1 MAGQDDKKH
10 AHAGEEAP
18 ARMESDCGAFPVET
32 PAAKT
37 DHAAEE
43 ARSAGSN
50 RTLEHLGREVER
62 LANPRNSLF
71 EEAGAPLSG
80 VHRGSAL
87 SLITGAV
94 SGLGVAFGVS
104 LVAIVRTVG
113 GNVAK
118 DLPGVIA
125 IAIAIVALSVV
136 SSVITWR
143 TRTWELTDAGIMLR
157 SGLVTSK
164 QLQVPYEHIHTV
176 NMSSSLVERVLGLM
190 TLDLDTG
197 AASSEG
203 EATRIRGL
211 QAGMAEALREELFR
225 RKAAVLANQGL
236 DARTADADASAEAD
250 DEASPT
256 APAPSP
262 DACYT
267 LTTAQLVF
275 AALTEARVVAQ
286 AVAFLILIVQGINLL
301 QESELVNL
309 SDVAGGIAVLPV
321 ALLIGVAA
329 LLLALALIV
338 GFAVSF
344 VMSLIGYAGYRAERA
359 GGRISVERGLL
370 SRTSHTVALE
380 RIQSIN
386 IRQGL
391 IRQLIGYAEV
401 RASVVGAIGSSDE
414 TSTADGVVLHPFIRV
429 TEVDAF
435 LASIA
440 PDFSAVETVETGRV
454 CFDPSSETVK
464 TRRVCFDSSS
474 EELEEIGLVR
484 LPRAAARRLAF
495 RTAMK
500 SLALAVALAG
510 AGVFLARV
518 LLAGESWS
526 MVRLVIGAL
535 LVVMGVAVA
544 ARMILSAVL
553 RYRDS
558 RIGHDRT
565 RFVMVLGGVKRRTE
579 VVLRARLQHA
589 TASVSPFQRRVRV
602 ATFMTRT
609 AAAGDLALRDVSA
622 ADADAL
628 LAWIRPRRGAGAA
641 KPVDAAASRKDSQEG

>member
-1 MAGQDDKKH
+1 MAGQDDKKR

-18 ARMESDCGAFPVET
+18 ARMESNCGALPVET

-71 EEAGAPLSG
+71 EEAGTPLSG

-157 SGLVTSK
+157 SGLVTSR

-176 NMSSSLVERVLGLM
+176 NMSSNLVERVLGLM

-211 QAGMAEALREELFR
+211 QAGIAEALREELFR
-225 RKAAVLANQGL
+225 RKAAVLADQGL

-309 SDVAGGIAVLPV
+309 SDVAGDIAVLPV

-359 GGRISVERGLL
+359 AGRISVERGLL

-414 TSTADGVVLHPFIRV
+414 TSTADGVVLHPFIRL

-440 PDFSAVETVETGRV
+440 PDFSV
-454 CFDPSSETVK
+454 VK
-464 TRRVCFDSSS
+464 TGRVCFDSSS

-510 AGVFLARV
+510 VGVFLARV

-526 MVRLVIGAL
+526 MVRLAVGAL
-535 LVVMGVAVA
+535 LVVMGVAVV

-565 RFVMVLGGVKRRTE
+565 RFVMVVGGVKRRTE
-579 VVLRARLQHA
+579 VVLRARLQHS
-589 TASVSPFQRRVRV
+589 TASASPFQRRVRV

-641 KPVDAAASRKDSQEG
+641 KPVDAAASRKDSQER

>member
-1 MAGQDDKKH
+1 MAGQDDKKR
-10 AHAGEEAP
+10 AHASEEAP
-18 ARMESDCGAFPVET
+18 ARLESDCKTLPVGT
-32 PAAKT
+32 PAAKAA
-37 DHAAEE
+37 HAAEK

-71 EEAGAPLSG
+71 EEAGVPLSG

-125 IAIAIVALSVV
+125 IASAIVALSVV

-176 NMSSSLVERVLGLM
+176 NMSSNLVERVLGLM

-225 RKAAVLANQGL
+225 RKAAMLADQGL
-236 DARTADADASAEAD
+236 DARVAAADASAEAD
-250 DEASPT
+250 DGASPT

-286 AVAFLILIVQGINLL
+286 AAAFLILIVQGINLL
-301 QESELVNL
+301 QESALVNL
-309 SDVAGGIAVLPV
+309 SDVAGDIAVLPV
-321 ALLIGVAA
+321 ALLVGAVA
-329 LLLALALIV
+329 LLLALALVV

-414 TSTADGVVLHPFIRV
+414 TSTADGVVLHPFIRL

-440 PDFSAVETVETGRV
+440 PDFSAVK
-454 CFDPSSETVK
+454 TVK
-464 TRRVCFDSSS
+464 TGRVCFDSSS
-474 EELEEIGLVR
+474 EELEEIGLAR

-526 MVRLVIGAL
+526 MVRLAIGVL
-535 LVVMGVAVA
+535 LVVMGVAVV

-565 RFVMVLGGVKRRTE
+565 RFVMVVGGVKRRTE

-589 TASVSPFQRRVRV
+589 TASASPFQRRVQV

-609 AAAGDLALRDVSA
+609 AATGDLALRDVSA

>member
-1 MAGQDDKKH
+1 MAGQDDKKR
-10 AHAGEEAP
+10 AHASEEAP
-18 ARMESDCGAFPVET
+18 VRLESDCKTLPVGT
-32 PAAKT
+32 PAAKAA
-37 DHAAEE
+37 HAAEK

-71 EEAGAPLSG
+71 EEAGVPLSG

-125 IAIAIVALSVV
+125 IASAIVALSVV

-176 NMSSSLVERVLGLM
+176 NMSSNLVERVLGLM

-203 EATRIRGL
+203 EATSIRGL

-225 RKAAVLANQGL
+225 RKAAMLADQGL
-236 DARTADADASAEAD
+236 DARAAADASAEAD
-250 DEASPT
+250 DGASPT

-286 AVAFLILIVQGINLL
+286 AAAFLILIVQGINLL
-301 QESELVNL
+301 QESALVNL
-309 SDVAGGIAVLPV
+309 SDVAGDIAVLPV
-321 ALLIGVAA
+321 SLLVGVAA
-329 LLLALALIV
+329 LLLALALAV

-344 VMSLIGYAGYRAERA
+344 AMSLIGYAGYRAERA

-380 RIQSIN
+380 RIQSIS

-401 RASVVGAIGSSDE
+401 RASVVGVIGSSDE
-414 TSTADGVVLHPFIRV
+414 TSTADGVVLHPFVRL

-440 PDFSAVETVETGRV
+440 PDFSV
-454 CFDPSSETVK
+454 VK
-464 TRRVCFDSSS
+464 TGRVCFDSSS

-526 MVRLVIGAL
+526 MVRLAIGAL
-535 LVVMGVAVA
+535 LVVMGVAVV
-544 ARMILSAVL
+544 ARMTLSAVL

-565 RFVMVLGGVKRRTE
+565 RLVMVVGGVKRRTE

-589 TASVSPFQRRVRV
+589 TASASPFQRMVQV

-609 AAAGDLALRDVSA
+609 AATGDLVLRDVSA

-628 LAWIRPRRGAGAA
+628 LAWIRPRRGAGAVQSA
-641 KPVDAAASRKDSQEG
+641 DL

>member
-1 MAGQDDKKH
+1 MAGQDDKKR

-18 ARMESDCGAFPVET
+18 ARMESDCGALPVET

-71 EEAGAPLSG
+71 EEAGIPLSG
-80 VHRGSAL
+80 VHRGSAF

-157 SGLVTSK
+157 SGLVTSR

-176 NMSSSLVERVLGLM
+176 NMSSNLVERVLGLM

-211 QAGMAEALREELFR
+211 QAGIAEALREELFR
-225 RKAAVLANQGL
+225 RKAAVLADQGL
-236 DARTADADASAEAD
+236 DARTVDANASAEAD

-286 AVAFLILIVQGINLL
+286 AAAFLILIVQGINLL
-301 QESELVNL
+301 QDSELVNL
-309 SDVAGGIAVLPV
+309 SDVAGDIAVLPV

-359 GGRISVERGLL
+359 AGRISVERGLL

-429 TEVDAF
+429 TEVEAF

-440 PDFSAVETVETGRV
+440 PDFSAA
-454 CFDPSSETVK
+454 ETVK
-464 TRRVCFDSSS
+464 TGRVCFDSSS

-500 SLALAVALAG
+500 SLALAIALAG
-510 AGVFLARV
+510 VGVLLARV

-526 MVRLVIGAL
+526 MVRLAIGAL

-565 RFVMVLGGVKRRTE
+565 RLVMVVGGVKRRTE

-589 TASVSPFQRRVRV
+589 TASASPFQQRVQV

-609 AAAGDLALRDVSA
+609 AATGDLALRDVSA

-628 LAWIRPRRGAGAA
+628 LAWIRPRRGADAA

>member
-1 MAGQDDKKH
+1 MAGQDDKKR

-18 ARMESDCGAFPVET
+18 ARMESNCGALPVET

-71 EEAGAPLSG
+71 EEAGTPLSG

-94 SGLGVAFGVS
+94 SGLSVAFGVS

-211 QAGMAEALREELFR
+211 HAGMAEALREELFR
-225 RKAAVLANQGL
+225 RKAAVLADQGL
-236 DARTADADASAEAD
+236 DARTAAETSAEAD
-250 DEASPT
+250 DEAPMA

-286 AVAFLILIVQGINLL
+286 AAAFLILIVQGINLL
-301 QESELVNL
+301 QESALVNL
-309 SDVAGGIAVLPV
+309 SDVAGDIAVLPV
-321 ALLIGVAA
+321 ALLVGAA
-329 LLLALALIV
+329 VLLLALALVV

-359 GGRISVERGLL
+359 GGLISVERGLL

-380 RIQSIN
+380 RIQSIS

-401 RASVVGAIGSSDE
+401 RASVVGAVGSSDE
-414 TSTADGVVLHPFIRV
+414 MSTADGVVLHPFIRL

-440 PDFSAVETVETGRV
+440 PDFSV
-454 CFDPSSETVK
+454 VK
-464 TRRVCFDSSS
+464 TGRVCFDSSS

-510 AGVFLARV
+510 AGVFLAHV

-526 MVRLVIGAL
+526 MVRLTIGAL
-535 LVVMGVAVA
+535 LVVMGVAVV

-558 RIGHDRT
+558 RIGHDRA
-565 RFVMVLGGVKRRTE
+565 RLVMVVGGVKRRTE

-589 TASVSPFQRRVRV
+589 TASASPFQRRVQV

-609 AAAGDLALRDVSA
+609 AATGDLVLRDVSA

-628 LAWIRPRRGAGAA
+628 LAWICPRRGAGAA
-641 KPVDAAASRKDSQEG
+641 QPVDEEASRKDSQEG

>member
-1 MAGQDDKKH
+1 MAGQDDKKR
-10 AHAGEEAP
+10 AHASEEAP
-18 ARMESDCGAFPVET
+18 VRLESDCKTLPVGT
-32 PAAKT
+32 PAAKAA
-37 DHAAEE
+37 HAAEK

-71 EEAGAPLSG
+71 EEAGVPLSG

-125 IAIAIVALSVV
+125 IASAIVALSVV

-164 QLQVPYEHIHTV
+164 QLQVPYEHIHMV
-176 NMSSSLVERVLGLM
+176 NMSSNLVERVLGLM

-225 RKAAVLANQGL
+225 RKAAMLADQGL
-236 DARTADADASAEAD
+236 DARAAADASAEAD
-250 DEASPT
+250 DGASPT

-286 AVAFLILIVQGINLL
+286 AAAFLILIVQGINLL
-301 QESELVNL
+301 QESALVNL
-309 SDVAGGIAVLPV
+309 SDVAGDIAVLPV
-321 ALLIGVAA
+321 ALLVGAVA
-329 LLLALALIV
+329 LLLALALVV

-344 VMSLIGYAGYRAERA
+344 VMSLIGFAGYRAERA

-380 RIQSIN
+380 RIQSIS
-386 IRQGL
+386 IRQGI

-414 TSTADGVVLHPFIRV
+414 TSTADGVVLHPFIRL

-440 PDFSAVETVETGRV
+440 PDFSV
-454 CFDPSSETVK
+454 VK
-464 TRRVCFDSSS
+464 TGRVCFDSSS

-500 SLALAVALAG
+500 SLALAVALPG
-510 AGVFLARV
+510 AGVFLAHV

-526 MVRLVIGAL
+526 MVRLSIGAL
-535 LVVMGVAVA
+535 LVVMGVAVV

-558 RIGHDRT
+558 RIGHDRA
-565 RFVMVLGGVKRRTE
+565 RLVMVVGGVKRRTE

-589 TASVSPFQRRVRV
+589 TASASPFQRRVQV

-609 AAAGDLALRDVSA
+609 AATGDLVLRDVSA

-641 KPVDAAASRKDSQEG
+641 QPVDEEASRKDSQEG

>member
-1 MAGQDDKKH
+1 MAGQDDKKR
-10 AHAGEEAP
+10 AHAGGEAP
-18 ARMESDCGAFPVET
+18 ARMESNCGALPVET

-62 LANPRNSLF
+62 LANPKNSLF

-125 IAIAIVALSVV
+125 IASAIVALSVV

-176 NMSSSLVERVLGLM
+176 NMSSNLVERVLGLM

-203 EATRIRGL
+203 EATSIRGL

-225 RKAAVLANQGL
+225 RKAAMLADQGL
-236 DARTADADASAEAD
+236 DARAAADASAEAD
-250 DEASPT
+250 DGASPT

-286 AVAFLILIVQGINLL
+286 AAAFLILIVQGINLL
-301 QESELVNL
+301 QESALVNL
-309 SDVAGGIAVLPV
+309 SDVAGDIAVLPV
-321 ALLIGVAA
+321 ALLVGAVA
-329 LLLALALIV
+329 LLLALALVV

-344 VMSLIGYAGYRAERA
+344 VMSLIGFAGYRAERA
-359 GGRISVERGLL
+359 GGCISVERGLL

-380 RIQSIN
+380 RIQSIS
-386 IRQGL
+386 IRQGI

-414 TSTADGVVLHPFIRV
+414 TSTADGVVLHPFIRL

-440 PDFSAVETVETGRV
+440 PDFSV
-454 CFDPSSETVK
+454 VK
-464 TRRVCFDSSS
+464 TGRVCFDSSS

-510 AGVFLARV
+510 AGVFLAHV

-526 MVRLVIGAL
+526 MVRLTIGAL
-535 LVVMGVAVA
+535 LVVMGVAVV

-558 RIGHDRT
+558 RIGHDRA
-565 RFVMVLGGVKRRTE
+565 RLVMVVGGVKRRTE

-589 TASVSPFQRRVRV
+589 TASASPFQRMVQV

-609 AAAGDLALRDVSA
+609 AATGDLVLRDVSA

-628 LAWIRPRRGAGAA
+628 LVWVRPRRGAGAVQ
-641 KPVDAAASRKDSQEG
+641 PVDEEASRKDSQEG

>member
-1 MAGQDDKKH
+1 MAGQDDKKR
-10 AHAGEEAP
+10 AHASEEAP
-18 ARMESDCGAFPVET
+18 ARLESDCKTLPVGT
-32 PAAKT
+32 PAAKAA
-37 DHAAEE
+37 HAAEK

-71 EEAGAPLSG
+71 EEAGVPLSG

-125 IAIAIVALSVV
+125 IASAIVALSVV

-176 NMSSSLVERVLGLM
+176 NMSSNLVERVLGLM

-225 RKAAVLANQGL
+225 RKAAMLADQGL
-236 DARTADADASAEAD
+236 DARAAAADASAEAD
-250 DEASPT
+250 DGASPT

-286 AVAFLILIVQGINLL
+286 AAAFLILIVQGINLL
-301 QESELVNL
+301 QESALVNL
-309 SDVAGGIAVLPV
+309 SDVAGDIAVLPV
-321 ALLIGVAA
+321 ALLVGAVA
-329 LLLALALIV
+329 LLLALALVV

-344 VMSLIGYAGYRAERA
+344 VMSLIGFAGYRAERA

-380 RIQSIN
+380 RIQSIS
-386 IRQGL
+386 IRQGI

-414 TSTADGVVLHPFIRV
+414 TSTADGVVLHPFIRL

-440 PDFSAVETVETGRV
+440 PDFSV
-454 CFDPSSETVK
+454 VK
-464 TRRVCFDSSS
+464 TGRVCFDSSS

-510 AGVFLARV
+510 AGVFLAHV

-526 MVRLVIGAL
+526 MVRLTIGAL
-535 LVVMGVAVA
+535 LVVMGVAVV

-558 RIGHDRT
+558 RIGHDRA
-565 RFVMVLGGVKRRTE
+565 RLVMVVGGVKRRTE

-589 TASVSPFQRRVRV
+589 TASASPFQRRVQV

-609 AAAGDLALRDVSA
+609 AATGDLVLRDVSA

-641 KPVDAAASRKDSQEG
+641 QPVDEEASRKDSQEG

>member
-1 MAGQDDKKH
+1 MAGQDDKKR
-10 AHAGEEAP
+10 AHAGGEAP
-18 ARMESDCGAFPVET
+18 ARMESNCGALPVET

-71 EEAGAPLSG
+71 EEAGTPLSG

-157 SGLVTSK
+157 SGLVTSR

-176 NMSSSLVERVLGLM
+176 NMSSNLVERVLGLM

-211 QAGMAEALREELFR
+211 QAGIAEALREELFR
-225 RKAAVLANQGL
+225 RKAAVLADQGL

-309 SDVAGGIAVLPV
+309 SDVAGDIAVLPV

-338 GFAVSF
+338 GFAISF

-359 GGRISVERGLL
+359 AGRISVERGLL

-414 TSTADGVVLHPFIRV
+414 TSTADGVVLHPFIRM
-429 TEVDAF
+429 TEVEAF

-440 PDFSAVETVETGRV
+440 PDFSAAETVETG
-454 CFDPSSETVK
+454 
-464 TRRVCFDSSS
+464 RVCFDSSS

-510 AGVFLARV
+510 VGVFLARV

-526 MVRLVIGAL
+526 MVRLAVGAL
-535 LVVMGVAVA
+535 LVVMGVAVV

-589 TASVSPFQRRVRV
+589 TASASPFQQRVQV

-609 AAAGDLALRDVSA
+609 AATGDLALRDVSA

>member
-1 MAGQDDKKH
+1 MAGQDDKKR
-10 AHAGEEAP
+10 AHASEEAP
-18 ARMESDCGAFPVET
+18 VRLESDCKTLPVGT
-32 PAAKT
+32 PAAKAA
-37 DHAAEE
+37 HAAEK

-71 EEAGAPLSG
+71 EEAGVPLSG

-125 IAIAIVALSVV
+125 IASAIVALSVV

-157 SGLVTSK
+157 SGFVTSK

-176 NMSSSLVERVLGLM
+176 NMSSNLVERVLGLM

-225 RKAAVLANQGL
+225 RKAAMLADQGL
-236 DARTADADASAEAD
+236 DTRAAAADASAEAD
-250 DEASPT
+250 DGASPT

-286 AVAFLILIVQGINLL
+286 AAAFLILIVQGINLL
-301 QESELVNL
+301 QESALVNL
-309 SDVAGGIAVLPV
+309 SDVAGDIAVLPV
-321 ALLIGVAA
+321 ALLVGAVA
-329 LLLALALIV
+329 LLLALALVV

-344 VMSLIGYAGYRAERA
+344 VMSLIGFAGYRAERA

-370 SRTSHTVALE
+370 SRTSHMVALE
-380 RIQSIN
+380 RIQSIS
-386 IRQGL
+386 IRQGI

-414 TSTADGVVLHPFIRV
+414 TSTADGVVLHPFIRL

-440 PDFSAVETVETGRV
+440 PDFSV
-454 CFDPSSETVK
+454 VK
-464 TRRVCFDSSS
+464 TGRVCFDSSS

-510 AGVFLARV
+510 AGVFLAHV

-526 MVRLVIGAL
+526 MVRLTIGAL
-535 LVVMGVAVA
+535 LVVMGVAVV

-565 RFVMVLGGVKRRTE
+565 RLVMVVGGVKRRTE
-579 VVLRARLQHA
+579 IVLRARLQHA
-589 TASVSPFQRRVRV
+589 TASASPFQRMVQV

-609 AAAGDLALRDVSA
+609 AATGDLVLRDVSA

-641 KPVDAAASRKDSQEG
+641 QPVDEEASRKDSQEG

>member
-1 MAGQDDKKH
+1 MAGQDDKKR
-10 AHAGEEAP
+10 AHAGGEAP
-18 ARMESDCGAFPVET
+18 ARMESNCGALPVET

-71 EEAGAPLSG
+71 EEAGTPLSG

-125 IAIAIVALSVV
+125 IASAIVALSVV
-136 SSVITWR
+136 RSVITWR

-176 NMSSSLVERVLGLM
+176 NMSSNLVERVLGLM

-225 RKAAVLANQGL
+225 RKAAMLADQGL
-236 DARTADADASAEAD
+236 DARAAAADASAEAD
-250 DEASPT
+250 DGASPT

-286 AVAFLILIVQGINLL
+286 AAAFLILIVQGINLL
-301 QESELVNL
+301 QESALVNL
-309 SDVAGGIAVLPV
+309 SDVAGDIAVLPV
-321 ALLIGVAA
+321 ALLVGAVA
-329 LLLALALIV
+329 LLLALALVV

-344 VMSLIGYAGYRAERA
+344 VMSLIGFAGYRAERA

-380 RIQSIN
+380 RIQSIS
-386 IRQGL
+386 IRQGI

-414 TSTADGVVLHPFIRV
+414 TSTADGVVLHPFIRL

-440 PDFSAVETVETGRV
+440 PDFSV
-454 CFDPSSETVK
+454 VK
-464 TRRVCFDSSS
+464 TGRVCFDSSS

-510 AGVFLARV
+510 AGVFLAHV

-526 MVRLVIGAL
+526 MVRLTIGAL
-535 LVVMGVAVA
+535 LVVMGVAVV

-558 RIGHDRT
+558 RIGHDRA
-565 RFVMVLGGVKRRTE
+565 RLVMVVGGVKRRTE

-589 TASVSPFQRRVRV
+589 TASASPFQRRVQV

-622 ADADAL
+622 ANADAL
-628 LAWIRPRRGAGAA
+628 LVWIRPRRGVGAA
-641 KPVDAAASRKDSQEG
+641 QPVDAVASRKDSQEG

>member
-1 MAGQDDKKH
+1 MAGQDDKTR
-10 AHAGEEAP
+10 AHAGEEAS
-18 ARMESDCGAFPVET
+18 ARMEPDCETLPVET
-32 PAAKT
+32 PAAKM
-37 DHAAEE
+37 DHATEK

-50 RTLEHLGREVER
+50 RTLEHLGRDVER
-62 LANPRNSLF
+62 LSNPRNSLF
-71 EEAGAPLSG
+71 EEAAATLSG

-125 IAIAIVALSVV
+125 IASAIVALSVV

-225 RKAAVLANQGL
+225 RKAAVLADQGL
-236 DARTADADASAEAD
+236 DARTAAADASAEAD
-250 DEASPT
+250 DEVSPT

-286 AVAFLILIVQGINLL
+286 AAAFLILIVQGINLL

-309 SDVAGGIAVLPV
+309 SDVAGDIAVLPV
-321 ALLIGVAA
+321 ALLVGVAA
-329 LLLALALIV
+329 LLLALALVV

-359 GGRISVERGLL
+359 GGRISVDRGLL

-380 RIQSIN
+380 RIQSIS

-440 PDFSAVETVETGRV
+440 PDFSM
-454 CFDPSSETVK
+454 VK
-464 TRRVCFDSSS
+464 TGRVCFDSSS

-510 AGVFLARV
+510 AGVFLAHV

-526 MVRLVIGAL
+526 MVRLTIGAL
-535 LVVMGVAVA
+535 LVVMGVAVV

-558 RIGHDRT
+558 RIGHDRA
-565 RFVMVLGGVKRRTE
+565 RLVMVVGGVKRRTE

-589 TASVSPFQRRVRV
+589 TASASPFQRRVQV

-609 AAAGDLALRDVSA
+609 AATGDLVLRDVSA

-641 KPVDAAASRKDSQEG
+641 QPVDEEASRKDSQEG

>member
-1 MAGQDDKKH
+1 MAGQDDKKR
-10 AHAGEEAP
+10 AHASEEAP
-18 ARMESDCGAFPVET
+18 ARLESDCKTLPVGT
-32 PAAKT
+32 PAAKAA
-37 DHAAEE
+37 HAAEK

-71 EEAGAPLSG
+71 EEAGVPLSG

-125 IAIAIVALSVV
+125 IASAIVALSVV

-176 NMSSSLVERVLGLM
+176 NMSSNLVERVLGLM

-225 RKAAVLANQGL
+225 RKAAMLADQGL
-236 DARTADADASAEAD
+236 DARAAAADASAEAD
-250 DEASPT
+250 DGASPT

-286 AVAFLILIVQGINLL
+286 AAAFLILIVQGINLL
-301 QESELVNL
+301 QESALVNL
-309 SDVAGGIAVLPV
+309 SDVAGDIAVLPV
-321 ALLIGVAA
+321 ALLVGAVA
-329 LLLALALIV
+329 LLLALALVV

-344 VMSLIGYAGYRAERA
+344 VISLIGYAGYRAERA

-370 SRTSHTVALE
+370 SRTSHAVALE
-380 RIQSIN
+380 RIQSIS

-414 TSTADGVVLHPFIRV
+414 TSTADGVVLHPFIRL

-440 PDFSAVETVETGRV
+440 PDFSV
-454 CFDPSSETVK
+454 VK
-464 TRRVCFDSSS
+464 TGRVCFDSSS

-510 AGVFLARV
+510 AGVFLAHV

-526 MVRLVIGAL
+526 MVRLTIGAL
-535 LVVMGVAVA
+535 LVVMGVAVV

-558 RIGHDRT
+558 RIGHDRA
-565 RFVMVLGGVKRRTE
+565 RLVMVVGGVKRRTE

-589 TASVSPFQRRVRV
+589 TASASPFQRRVQV

-609 AAAGDLALRDVSA
+609 AATSDLVLRDVSA

-641 KPVDAAASRKDSQEG
+641 QPVDEEASRKDSQEG

>member
-1 MAGQDDKKH
+1 MAGQDDKKR
-10 AHAGEEAP
+10 AHASEEAL
-18 ARMESDCGAFPVET
+18 ARLESDCKTLPVGT
-32 PAAKT
+32 PAAKAA
-37 DHAAEE
+37 HAAEK

-71 EEAGAPLSG
+71 EEAGVPLSG

-125 IAIAIVALSVV
+125 IASAIVALSVV

-176 NMSSSLVERVLGLM
+176 NMSSNLVERVLGLM

-225 RKAAVLANQGL
+225 RKAAMLADQGL
-236 DARTADADASAEAD
+236 DARAAAADASAEAD
-250 DEASPT
+250 DGASPT

-286 AVAFLILIVQGINLL
+286 AAAFLILIVQGINLL
-301 QESELVNL
+301 QESALVNL
-309 SDVAGGIAVLPV
+309 SDVAGDIAVLPV
-321 ALLIGVAA
+321 ALLVGAVA
-329 LLLALALIV
+329 LLLALALVV

-344 VMSLIGYAGYRAERA
+344 VMSLIGFAGYRAERA

-380 RIQSIN
+380 RIQSIS
-386 IRQGL
+386 IRQGI

-414 TSTADGVVLHPFIRV
+414 TSTADGVVLHPFIRL

-440 PDFSAVETVETGRV
+440 PDFSV
-454 CFDPSSETVK
+454 VK
-464 TRRVCFDSSS
+464 TGRVCFDSSS

-510 AGVFLARV
+510 AGVFLAHV

-526 MVRLVIGAL
+526 MVRLSIGAL
-535 LVVMGVAVA
+535 LVVMGVAVV

-558 RIGHDRT
+558 RIGHDRA
-565 RFVMVLGGVKRRTE
+565 RLVMVVGGVKRRTE

-589 TASVSPFQRRVRV
+589 TASASPFQRRVQV

-609 AAAGDLALRDVSA
+609 AATGDLVLRDVSA

-641 KPVDAAASRKDSQEG
+641 QPVDEEASRKDSQEG

>member
-1 MAGQDDKKH
+1 MAGQDNKTRTH
-10 AHAGEEAP
+10 ASEGAP
-18 ARMESDCGAFPVET
+18 ARLESGCKTIPEEE
-32 PAAKT
+32 PAAK
-37 DHAAEE
+37 AARAEE
-43 ARSAGSN
+43 KARPAGSS
-50 RTLEHLGREVER
+50 RPLEHLGREVER
-62 LANPRNSLF
+62 LANPKNSLF

-125 IAIAIVALSVV
+125 IASAIVALSVV

-176 NMSSSLVERVLGLM
+176 NISSSLVERVLGLM

-225 RKAAVLANQGL
+225 RKAAVLADQGL
-236 DARTADADASAEAD
+236 DARTAAETSAEAD
-250 DEASPT
+250 DEAPMA

-286 AVAFLILIVQGINLL
+286 AAAFLILIVQGINLL
-301 QESELVNL
+301 QESALVNL
-309 SDVAGGIAVLPV
+309 SDVAGDIAVLPV
-321 ALLIGVAA
+321 ALLVGAA
-329 LLLALALIV
+329 VLLLALALVV

-359 GGRISVERGLL
+359 GGLISVERGLL

-380 RIQSIN
+380 RIQSIS

-401 RASVVGAIGSSDE
+401 RASVVGAVGSSDE
-414 TSTADGVVLHPFIRV
+414 MSTADGVVLHPFIRL

-440 PDFSAVETVETGRV
+440 PDFSV
-454 CFDPSSETVK
+454 VK
-464 TRRVCFDSSS
+464 TGRVCFDSSS

-510 AGVFLARV
+510 AGVFLAHV

-526 MVRLVIGAL
+526 MVRLTIGAL
-535 LVVMGVAVA
+535 LVVMGVAVV

-558 RIGHDRT
+558 RIGHDRA
-565 RFVMVLGGVKRRTE
+565 RLVMVVGGVKRRTE

-589 TASVSPFQRRVRV
+589 TASASPFQRMVQV

-609 AAAGDLALRDVSA
+609 AATGDLVLRDVSA

-628 LAWIRPRRGAGAA
+628 LVWIRPRRGAGAVQ
-641 KPVDAAASRKDSQEG
+641 PVDEEASRKDSQEG

>member
-1 MAGQDDKKH
+1 MAGQDDKKR

-18 ARMESDCGAFPVET
+18 ARMESNCGALPVET

-71 EEAGAPLSG
+71 EEAGTPLSG

-157 SGLVTSK
+157 SGLVTSR

-176 NMSSSLVERVLGLM
+176 NMSSNLVERVLGLM

-211 QAGMAEALREELFR
+211 QAGIAEALREELFR
-225 RKAAVLANQGL
+225 RKAAVLADQGL
-236 DARTADADASAEAD
+236 DARTADADASTEAD

-309 SDVAGGIAVLPV
+309 SDVAGDIAVLPV

-359 GGRISVERGLL
+359 AGRISVERGLL

-454 CFDPSSETVK
+454 CFD
-464 TRRVCFDSSS
+464 SSS

-526 MVRLVIGAL
+526 MVRLAIGAL
-535 LVVMGVAVA
+535 LVVMGVAVV

-565 RFVMVLGGVKRRTE
+565 RLVMVVGGVKRRTE

-589 TASVSPFQRRVRV
+589 TASASPFQRRVQV

-609 AAAGDLALRDVSA
+609 AAAGDLGLRDVSA

>member
-1 MAGQDDKKH
+1 MAGQDDKKR
-10 AHAGEEAP
+10 AHASEEAP
-18 ARMESDCGAFPVET
+18 ARMESDCGALPVET

-71 EEAGAPLSG
+71 EEAGIPLSG

-125 IAIAIVALSVV
+125 IASAIVALSVV

-211 QAGMAEALREELFR
+211 QAGIAEALREELFR
-225 RKAAVLANQGL
+225 RKAAVLADQGL

-309 SDVAGGIAVLPV
+309 SDVAGDIAVLPV

-359 GGRISVERGLL
+359 AGRISVERGLL

-429 TEVDAF
+429 TEVEAF

-440 PDFSAVETVETGRV
+440 PDFSAA
-454 CFDPSSETVK
+454 ETVK
-464 TRRVCFDSSS
+464 TGRVCFDSSS

-526 MVRLVIGAL
+526 MVRLAIGAL
-535 LVVMGVAVA
+535 LVVMGVAVV

-565 RFVMVLGGVKRRTE
+565 RLVMVVGGVKRRTE

-589 TASVSPFQRRVRV
+589 TASASPFQRRVQV

-609 AAAGDLALRDVSA
+609 AAAGNLALRDVSA
-622 ADADAL
+622 TDADAL

>member
-1 MAGQDDKKH
+1 MAGQVDKKR
-10 AHAGEEAP
+10 AHASEEAP
-18 ARMESDCGAFPVET
+18 ARMESDCGALPVET

-125 IAIAIVALSVV
+125 IASAIVALSVV

-225 RKAAVLANQGL
+225 RKAAVLADQGL

-309 SDVAGGIAVLPV
+309 SDVAGDIAVLPV

-338 GFAVSF
+338 GFAISF
-344 VMSLIGYAGYRAERA
+344 VMSLIGYAGYRAERVA
-359 GGRISVERGLL
+359 GRISVERGLL

-429 TEVDAF
+429 TEVEAF

-440 PDFSAVETVETGRV
+440 PDFSAAETVETG
-454 CFDPSSETVK
+454 
-464 TRRVCFDSSS
+464 RVCFDSSS

-526 MVRLVIGAL
+526 MVRLAVGAL
-535 LVVMGVAVA
+535 LVVMGVAVV

-565 RFVMVLGGVKRRTE
+565 RFVMVVGGVKRRTE

-589 TASVSPFQRRVRV
+589 TASASPFQRRVQV

-609 AAAGDLALRDVSA
+609 AATGDLALRDVSA

>member
-1 MAGQDDKKH
+1 MAGRDDKKR
-10 AHAGEEAP
+10 AHASEEAP
-18 ARMESDCGAFPVET
+18 ARLESDCKTLPVGT

-71 EEAGAPLSG
+71 EEAGTPLSG

-157 SGLVTSK
+157 SGLVTSR

-176 NMSSSLVERVLGLM
+176 NMSSNLVERVLGLM

-211 QAGMAEALREELFR
+211 QAGIAEALREELFR
-225 RKAAVLANQGL
+225 RKAAVLADQGL

-301 QESELVNL
+301 QESALVNL
-309 SDVAGGIAVLPV
+309 SDVAGDIAVLPV
-321 ALLIGVAA
+321 ALLVGAVA
-329 LLLALALIV
+329 LLLALALVV

-344 VMSLIGYAGYRAERA
+344 VMSLIGFAGYRAERA

-380 RIQSIN
+380 RIQSIS
-386 IRQGL
+386 IRQGI

-414 TSTADGVVLHPFIRV
+414 TSTADGVVLHPFIRL

-440 PDFSAVETVETGRV
+440 PDFSV
-454 CFDPSSETVK
+454 VK
-464 TRRVCFDSSS
+464 TGRVCFDSSS

-510 AGVFLARV
+510 AGVFLAHV

-526 MVRLVIGAL
+526 MVRLTIGAL
-535 LVVMGVAVA
+535 LVVMGVAVV

-565 RFVMVLGGVKRRTE
+565 RLVMVVGGVKRRTE
-579 VVLRARLQHA
+579 IVLRARLQHA
-589 TASVSPFQRRVRV
+589 TASASPFQRMVQV
-602 ATFMTRT
+602 TTFMTRT
-609 AAAGDLALRDVSA
+609 AATGDLVLRDVSA

-641 KPVDAAASRKDSQEG
+641 QPVDEEASRKDSQEG

>member
-1 MAGQDDKKH
+1 MAGQDDKKR
-10 AHAGEEAP
+10 AHASEEAP
-18 ARMESDCGAFPVET
+18 ARLESDCKTLPLGT
-32 PAAKT
+32 PAAKAA
-37 DHAAEE
+37 HAAEK

-71 EEAGAPLSG
+71 EEAGVPLSG

-125 IAIAIVALSVV
+125 IASTIVALGVV

-176 NMSSSLVERVLGLM
+176 NMSSNLVERVLGLM

-211 QAGMAEALREELFR
+211 QADMAEALREELFR
-225 RKAAVLANQGL
+225 RKAAMLADQGL
-236 DARTADADASAEAD
+236 DARAAAADASAEAD
-250 DEASPT
+250 DGASPT

-286 AVAFLILIVQGINLL
+286 AAAFLILIVQGINLL
-301 QESELVNL
+301 QESSLVNL
-309 SDVAGGIAVLPV
+309 SDVAGDIAVLPV
-321 ALLIGVAA
+321 ALLVGAVA
-329 LLLALALIV
+329 LLLALALVV

-344 VMSLIGYAGYRAERA
+344 VMSLIGFAGYRAERA

-380 RIQSIN
+380 RIQSIS
-386 IRQGL
+386 IRQGI

-414 TSTADGVVLHPFIRV
+414 TSTADGVVLHPFIRL

-440 PDFSAVETVETGRV
+440 PDFSV
-454 CFDPSSETVK
+454 VK
-464 TRRVCFDSSS
+464 TGRVCFDSSS
-474 EELEEIGLVR
+474 EELKEIGLVR

-500 SLALAVALAG
+500 SLALAIALAG
-510 AGVFLARV
+510 VGVFLARV

-526 MVRLVIGAL
+526 MVRLAVGAL
-535 LVVMGVAVA
+535 LVVMGVAVV

-565 RFVMVLGGVKRRTE
+565 RFVMVLGGVKRRIE
-579 VVLRARLQHA
+579 VVLRAPPTRDRFGE
-589 TASVSPFQRRVRV
+589 PFP
-602 ATFMTRT
+602 AE
-609 AAAGDLALRDVSA
+609 
-622 ADADAL
+622 
-628 LAWIRPRRGAGAA
+628 GAGCDVHDEDRCNGRSRAA
-641 KPVDAAASRKDSQEG
+641 RCFGSRCRCAACLDSPA

>member
-1 MAGQDDKKH
+1 MAGQVDKKR
-10 AHAGEEAP
+10 AHASEEAP
-18 ARMESDCGAFPVET
+18 ARMESDCGALPVET
-32 PAAKT
+32 PATKT

-157 SGLVTSK
+157 SGLVTSR

-176 NMSSSLVERVLGLM
+176 NMSSNLVERVLGLM

-197 AASSEG
+197 AASAEG

-211 QAGMAEALREELFR
+211 QAGIAEALREELFR
-225 RKAAVLANQGL
+225 RKAAVLADQGL
-236 DARTADADASAEAD
+236 DARTVDADASAEAD

-286 AVAFLILIVQGINLL
+286 AMAFLILIVQGINLL

-309 SDVAGGIAVLPV
+309 SDVAGDIAVLPV

-359 GGRISVERGLL
+359 AGRISVERGLL

-429 TEVDAF
+429 TEVEAF

-440 PDFSAVETVETGRV
+440 PDFSAA
-454 CFDPSSETVK
+454 ETVK
-464 TRRVCFDSSS
+464 TGRVCFDSSS

-526 MVRLVIGAL
+526 MVRLAIGAL
-535 LVVMGVAVA
+535 LVVMGVAVV

-565 RFVMVLGGVKRRTE
+565 RLVMVVGGVKRRTE

-589 TASVSPFQRRVRV
+589 TASASPFQRRVQV

-609 AAAGDLALRDVSA
+609 AAAGNLALRDVSA
-622 ADADAL
+622 TDADAL

>member
-1 MAGQDDKKH
+1 MAGQDNKTRTH
-10 AHAGEEAP
+10 ASEGAP
-18 ARMESDCGAFPVET
+18 ARLESGCKTIPEEE
-32 PAAKT
+32 PAAK
-37 DHAAEE
+37 AARAEE
-43 ARSAGSN
+43 KARPAGSS
-50 RTLEHLGREVER
+50 RPLEHLGREVER
-62 LANPRNSLF
+62 LANPKNSLF

-125 IAIAIVALSVV
+125 IASAIVALSVV

-211 QAGMAEALREELFR
+211 HAGMAEALREELFR
-225 RKAAVLANQGL
+225 RKAAVLADQGL
-236 DARTADADASAEAD
+236 GARTADADASAEAD

-267 LTTAQLVF
+267 LTTAQLLF

-309 SDVAGGIAVLPV
+309 SDVAGDIAVLPV

-344 VMSLIGYAGYRAERA
+344 VMSLIGFAGYRAKRA

-380 RIQSIN
+380 RIQSIS
-386 IRQGL
+386 IRQGI

-414 TSTADGVVLHPFIRV
+414 TSTADGVVLHPFIRL

-440 PDFSAVETVETGRV
+440 PDFSV
-454 CFDPSSETVK
+454 VK
-464 TRRVCFDSSS
+464 TGRVCFDSSS

-510 AGVFLARV
+510 AGVFLAHV

-526 MVRLVIGAL
+526 MVRLTIGAL
-535 LVVMGVAVA
+535 LVVMGVAVV

-558 RIGHDRT
+558 RIGHDRA
-565 RFVMVLGGVKRRTE
+565 RLVMVVGGVKRRTE

-589 TASVSPFQRRVRV
+589 TASASPFQRRVQV

-609 AAAGDLALRDVSA
+609 AATGDLVLRDVSA

-628 LAWIRPRRGAGAA
+628 LAWICPRRGAGAA
-641 KPVDAAASRKDSQEG
+641 QPVDEEASRKDSQEG

>member
-1 MAGQDDKKH
+1 MAGQDDKKR
-10 AHAGEEAP
+10 AHASEEAP
-18 ARMESDCGAFPVET
+18 ARLESDCKTLPVGT
-32 PAAKT
+32 PAAKAA
-37 DHAAEE
+37 HAAEK

-71 EEAGAPLSG
+71 EEAGVPLSG

-125 IAIAIVALSVV
+125 IASAIVALSVV

-176 NMSSSLVERVLGLM
+176 NMSSNLVERVLGLM

-225 RKAAVLANQGL
+225 RKAAMLADQGL
-236 DARTADADASAEAD
+236 DARVAAADASAEAD
-250 DEASPT
+250 DGASPT

-286 AVAFLILIVQGINLL
+286 AAAFLILIVQGINLL
-301 QESELVNL
+301 QESALVNL
-309 SDVAGGIAVLPV
+309 SDVAGDIAVLPV
-321 ALLIGVAA
+321 ALLVGAVA
-329 LLLALALIV
+329 LLLALALVV

-344 VMSLIGYAGYRAERA
+344 VMSLIGFAGYRAERA

-380 RIQSIN
+380 RIQSIS
-386 IRQGL
+386 IRQGI

-414 TSTADGVVLHPFIRV
+414 TSTADGVVLHPFIRL

-440 PDFSAVETVETGRV
+440 PDFSV
-454 CFDPSSETVK
+454 VK
-464 TRRVCFDSSS
+464 TGRVCFDSSS

-495 RTAMK
+495 RTATK

-510 AGVFLARV
+510 AGVFLAHV

-526 MVRLVIGAL
+526 MVRLTIGAL
-535 LVVMGVAVA
+535 LVVMGVAVV

-558 RIGHDRT
+558 RIGHDRA
-565 RFVMVLGGVKRRTE
+565 RLVMVVGGVKRRTE

-589 TASVSPFQRRVRV
+589 TASASPFQRRVQV

-609 AAAGDLALRDVSA
+609 AATGDLVLRDVSA

-628 LAWIRPRRGAGAA
+628 LVWIRPRRGAGAA
-641 KPVDAAASRKDSQEG
+641 QPVDEEASRKDSQEG

>member
-1 MAGQDDKKH
+1 MAGQDDKKR

-18 ARMESDCGAFPVET
+18 ARMESNCGALPVET

-71 EEAGAPLSG
+71 EEAGVPLSG

-125 IAIAIVALSVV
+125 IASAIVALSVV

-176 NMSSSLVERVLGLM
+176 NMSSNLVERVLGLM

-225 RKAAVLANQGL
+225 RKAAMLADQGL
-236 DARTADADASAEAD
+236 DARAAAADASAEAD
-250 DEASPT
+250 DGASPT

-286 AVAFLILIVQGINLL
+286 AAAFLILIVQGINLL
-301 QESELVNL
+301 QESALVNL
-309 SDVAGGIAVLPV
+309 SDVAGDIAVLPV
-321 ALLIGVAA
+321 ALLVGAVA
-329 LLLALALIV
+329 LLLALALVV

-344 VMSLIGYAGYRAERA
+344 VMSLIGFAGYRAERA

-380 RIQSIN
+380 RIQSIS
-386 IRQGL
+386 IRQGI

-414 TSTADGVVLHPFIRV
+414 TSTADGVVLHPFIRL

-440 PDFSAVETVETGRV
+440 PDFSV
-454 CFDPSSETVK
+454 VK
-464 TRRVCFDSSS
+464 TGRVCFDSSS

-510 AGVFLARV
+510 AGVFLAHV

-526 MVRLVIGAL
+526 MVRLTIGAL
-535 LVVMGVAVA
+535 LVVMGVAVV

-558 RIGHDRT
+558 RIGHDRA
-565 RFVMVLGGVKRRTE
+565 RLVMVVGGVKRRTE
-579 VVLRARLQHA
+579 MVLRARLQHA
-589 TASVSPFQRRVRV
+589 TASASPFQRMVQV

-609 AAAGDLALRDVSA
+609 AATGDLVLRDVSA

-641 KPVDAAASRKDSQEG
+641 QPVDEEASRKDSQEG

>member
-1 MAGQDDKKH
+1 MAGRDDKKR
-10 AHAGEEAP
+10 AHASEEAP
-18 ARMESDCGAFPVET
+18 ARLESDCKTLPVGT

-71 EEAGAPLSG
+71 EEAGTPLSG

-157 SGLVTSK
+157 SGLVTSR

-176 NMSSSLVERVLGLM
+176 NMSSNLVERVLGLM

-211 QAGMAEALREELFR
+211 QAGIAEALREELFR
-225 RKAAVLANQGL
+225 RKAAVLADQGL

-309 SDVAGGIAVLPV
+309 SDVAGDIAVLPV

-414 TSTADGVVLHPFIRV
+414 TSTADGVVLHPFIRL

-440 PDFSAVETVETGRV
+440 PDFSV
-454 CFDPSSETVK
+454 VK
-464 TRRVCFDSSS
+464 TGRVCFDSSS
-474 EELEEIGLVR
+474 EELEEIGLAR

-526 MVRLVIGAL
+526 MVRLAIGVL
-535 LVVMGVAVA
+535 LVVMGVAVV

-565 RFVMVLGGVKRRTE
+565 RFVMVVGGVKRRTE

-589 TASVSPFQRRVRV
+589 TASASPFQRRVQV

-609 AAAGDLALRDVSA
+609 AATGDLALRDVSA

>member
-1 MAGQDDKKH
+1 MAGQDDKKR
-10 AHAGEEAP
+10 AHASEEAP
-18 ARMESDCGAFPVET
+18 ARLESDCKTLPVGT
-32 PAAKT
+32 PAAKAA
-37 DHAAEE
+37 HAAEK

-71 EEAGAPLSG
+71 EEAPVPLSG

-125 IAIAIVALSVV
+125 IASAIVALSVV

-143 TRTWELTDAGIMLR
+143 TRTWELTDAGIMLG
-157 SGLVTSK
+157 SGFVTSK

-176 NMSSSLVERVLGLM
+176 NMSSNLVERVLGLM

-225 RKAAVLANQGL
+225 RKAAMLADQGL
-236 DARTADADASAEAD
+236 DARAAAADASAEAD
-250 DEASPT
+250 DGASPT

-286 AVAFLILIVQGINLL
+286 AAAFLILIVQGINLL
-301 QESELVNL
+301 QESALVNL
-309 SDVAGGIAVLPV
+309 SDVAGDIAVLPV
-321 ALLIGVAA
+321 ALLVGAVA
-329 LLLALALIV
+329 LLLALALVV

-344 VMSLIGYAGYRAERA
+344 VMSLIGFAGYRAERA

-370 SRTSHTVALE
+370 SRTSHMVALE
-380 RIQSIN
+380 RIQSIS
-386 IRQGL
+386 IRQGI

-414 TSTADGVVLHPFIRV
+414 TSTADGVVLHPFIRL

-440 PDFSAVETVETGRV
+440 PDFSV
-454 CFDPSSETVK
+454 VK
-464 TRRVCFDSSS
+464 TGRVCFDSSS

-510 AGVFLARV
+510 AGVFLAHV

-526 MVRLVIGAL
+526 MVRLTIGAL
-535 LVVMGVAVA
+535 LVVMGVAVV

-558 RIGHDRT
+558 RIGHDRA
-565 RFVMVLGGVKRRTE
+565 RLVMVVGGVKRRTE

-589 TASVSPFQRRVRV
+589 TASASPFQRRVQV

-609 AAAGDLALRDVSA
+609 AATGDLVLRDVSA

-641 KPVDAAASRKDSQEG
+641 QPVDEEASRKDSQEG

>member
-1 MAGQDDKKH
+1 MAGQDDKKR

-18 ARMESDCGAFPVET
+18 ARMESNCGALPVET

-71 EEAGAPLSG
+71 EEAGIPLPG

-157 SGLVTSK
+157 SGLVTSR

-176 NMSSSLVERVLGLM
+176 NMSSNLVERVLGLM

-197 AASSEG
+197 AASAEG

-211 QAGMAEALREELFR
+211 QAGIAEALREELFR
-225 RKAAVLANQGL
+225 RKAAVLADQGL
-236 DARTADADASAEAD
+236 DARTVDADASAEAD

-286 AVAFLILIVQGINLL
+286 AMAFLILIVQGINLL

-309 SDVAGGIAVLPV
+309 SDVAGDIAVLPV

-359 GGRISVERGLL
+359 AGRISVERGLL

-429 TEVDAF
+429 TEVEAF

-440 PDFSAVETVETGRV
+440 PDFSAAETVETG
-454 CFDPSSETVK
+454 
-464 TRRVCFDSSS
+464 RVCFDSSS

-510 AGVFLARV
+510 VGVFLARV

-565 RFVMVLGGVKRRTE
+565 RFVMVVGGVKRRTE

-589 TASVSPFQRRVRV
+589 TASASPFQRRVQV

-609 AAAGDLALRDVSA
+609 AATGDLALRDVSV

>member
-1 MAGQDDKKH
+1 MAGQDDKKR
-10 AHAGEEAP
+10 AHASEEAP
-18 ARMESDCGAFPVET
+18 VRLESDCKTLPVGT
-32 PAAKT
+32 PAAKAA
-37 DHAAEE
+37 HAAEK

-71 EEAGAPLSG
+71 EEAGVPLSG

-125 IAIAIVALSVV
+125 IASAIVALSVV

-157 SGLVTSK
+157 SGFVTSK

-176 NMSSSLVERVLGLM
+176 NMSSNLVERVLGLM

-225 RKAAVLANQGL
+225 RKAAMLADQGL
-236 DARTADADASAEAD
+236 DARAAAADASAEAD
-250 DEASPT
+250 DGASPT

-286 AVAFLILIVQGINLL
+286 AAAFLILIVQGINLL
-301 QESELVNL
+301 QESALVNL
-309 SDVAGGIAVLPV
+309 SDVAGDIAVLPV
-321 ALLIGVAA
+321 ALLVGAVA
-329 LLLALALIV
+329 LLLALALVV

-344 VMSLIGYAGYRAERA
+344 VMSLIGFAGYRAERA

-370 SRTSHTVALE
+370 SRTSHMVALE
-380 RIQSIN
+380 RIQSIS
-386 IRQGL
+386 IRQGI

-414 TSTADGVVLHPFIRV
+414 TSTADGVVLHPFIRL

-440 PDFSAVETVETGRV
+440 PDFSV
-454 CFDPSSETVK
+454 VK
-464 TRRVCFDSSS
+464 TGRVCFDSSS

-510 AGVFLARV
+510 AGVFLAHV

-526 MVRLVIGAL
+526 MVRLTIGAL
-535 LVVMGVAVA
+535 LVVMGVAVV

-558 RIGHDRT
+558 RIGHDRA
-565 RFVMVLGGVKRRTE
+565 RLVMVVGGVKRRTE

-589 TASVSPFQRRVRV
+589 TASASPFQRRVQV

-609 AAAGDLALRDVSA
+609 AATGDLVLRDVSA

-641 KPVDAAASRKDSQEG
+641 QPVDEEASRKDSQEG

>member
-1 MAGQDDKKH
+1 MAGQDDKKR
-10 AHAGEEAP
+10 AHASEEAP
-18 ARMESDCGAFPVET
+18 ARLESDCKTLPVGT
-32 PAAKT
+32 PAAKAA
-37 DHAAEE
+37 HAAEK

-50 RTLEHLGREVER
+50 RTLERLGREVER

-71 EEAGAPLSG
+71 EEAGVPLSG

-125 IAIAIVALSVV
+125 IASAIVALSVV

-176 NMSSSLVERVLGLM
+176 NMSSNLVERVLGLM

-225 RKAAVLANQGL
+225 RKAAMLADQGL
-236 DARTADADASAEAD
+236 DARAAAADASAEAD
-250 DEASPT
+250 DGASPT

-286 AVAFLILIVQGINLL
+286 AAAFLILIVQGINLL
-301 QESELVNL
+301 QESALVNL
-309 SDVAGGIAVLPV
+309 SDVAGDIAVLPV
-321 ALLIGVAA
+321 ALLVGAVA
-329 LLLALALIV
+329 LLLALALVV

-344 VMSLIGYAGYRAERA
+344 VMSLIGFAGYRAERA

-380 RIQSIN
+380 RIQSIS
-386 IRQGL
+386 IRQGI

-414 TSTADGVVLHPFIRV
+414 TSTADGVVLHPFIRL

-440 PDFSAVETVETGRV
+440 PDFSV
-454 CFDPSSETVK
+454 VK
-464 TRRVCFDSSS
+464 TGRVCFDSSS

-510 AGVFLARV
+510 AGVFLAHV

-526 MVRLVIGAL
+526 MVRLTIGAL
-535 LVVMGVAVA
+535 LVVMGVAVV

-558 RIGHDRT
+558 RIGHDRA
-565 RFVMVLGGVKRRTE
+565 RLVMVVGGVKRRTE

-589 TASVSPFQRRVRV
+589 TASASPFQRRVQV

-609 AAAGDLALRDVSA
+609 AATGDLVLRDVSA

-641 KPVDAAASRKDSQEG
+641 QPVDEEASRKDSQEG